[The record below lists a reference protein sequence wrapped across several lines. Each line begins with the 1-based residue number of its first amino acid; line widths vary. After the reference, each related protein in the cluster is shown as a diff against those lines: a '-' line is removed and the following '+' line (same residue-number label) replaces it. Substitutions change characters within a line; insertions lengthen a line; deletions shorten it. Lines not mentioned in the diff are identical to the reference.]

1 MLRCGLEVARLRPFT
16 FHTVRGSISPCLSGD
31 VSQGSRVHKKDC
43 VATPRARHFRG
54 VGPRVSGGGEAL
66 SQIGA
71 VVGVWHV
78 EAILALFAPP
88 VRLRM
93 LFRPPLQYLVPQ
105 AGLGSDVLMLPVQFA
120 GQGRL
125 RRLRMSMP
133 SDPKCP
139 GNSRHRIQTHIQV
152 VIDRFLHTTFF

>member
-1 MLRCGLEVARLRPFT
+1 MDSRLLGCVLSLSTRFEVRYRLVFRGMLAR
-16 FHTVRGSISPCLSGD
+16 G
-31 VSQGSRVHKKDC
+31 QGSTKRI

-125 RRLRMSMP
+125 RRLRMSVP